1 LGLYTRL
8 VALGSS
14 SPSVFD
20 KVLQDIQALIN
31 FELTS
36 LSLSKPPTAATAKL
50 SGSKD
55 LSASKTAP
63 HLKTLW
69 FPNLDTVAG
78 LHRLIHPETIPPRYH
93 KHS

>member
-1 LGLYTRL
+1 MPLQDPCGYRPTSRLRLYTRL

-14 SPSVFD
+14 SPSLFD
-20 KVLQDIQALIN
+20 KVLQDGQALIN

-55 LSASKTAP
+55 PIRFKDRFFRSEDLMVP
-63 HLKTLW
+63 
-69 FPNLDTVAG
+69 
-78 LHRLIHPETIPPRYH
+78 
-93 KHS
+93 